1 MDDAPIPG
9 EEVPRGDPADEDSR
23 IHTDVEEDDDEVM
36 QNRGDDE
43 EIEEDDGEDLM
54 ENMEGDYRAMPALD
68 RYDNRDID
76 DDVEEENFEERE
88 AARLRAERAMD
99 RADGRRRARLPGALL
114 EDDVDEEDR
123 RPTQRR
129 RIMEEA
135 QAGGFDENMEPLPEI
150 RLDLDAQAG
159 PARIWVQQEPIQRE
173 IAYIFRKFLRDFAD
187 ETTGELL
194 YKQRMRDMCTSNKQ
208 SLEVDWPHLVRWSV
222 KLALATVDAPKVVL
236 DILHQTAKEVVL
248 EDFPEFGN
256 IHQDVFVRFPELSY
270 VESLRNLRQAHL
282 NKLVCTA
289 GVVTRRTNVFP
300 QLQRI
305 KFDCA
310 RCGYVLGPFF
320 QNTGEAEVKPNSC
333 PQCQGKGPFN
343 VNVQETIYRNYQKI
357 TLQEAPGSVQAGRL
371 PRHKEVILLHDLIDQ
386 ARPGEE
392 ITLVGVYTNSFDVG
406 LNIKNGFPVFTT
418 MIEANYINKQEDR
431 FAAFKLTD
439 EDKQELHRLARDPRI
454 AERICKSIAPSI
466 YGHRNIKTAIAL
478 ALFGGQEKH
487 PSGSHRLRGDINV
500 LLLGDPGVA
509 KSQFLKYVEKVAQRA
524 VYTTGKGASAVGLTA
539 AVQKDPVTR
548 EWTLEGGAL
557 VLADKGICLIDEF
570 DKMNEQDR
578 VSIHEAMEQQSISI
592 SKAGIVTSLQARCS
606 VIAAA
611 NPDGGRYD
619 ASRTFA
625 ENVALPDP
633 ILSRF
638 DILCVVKDVVDPVS
652 DGRLAEFVVSSHS
665 RSHPK
670 AQAREAEGAAVD
682 ARPQPSEQDPDIIEQ
697 ETLRKYIAYAKQN
710 CHPKLQNA
718 DYDKIAQVYAE
729 LRRESGVSQ
738 GMPIAVRHLESIIR
752 MSEAHAAMHL
762 REYVQ
767 EADIDTAI
775 RVLLESF
782 ISTQKLSVQ
791 KTLQR
796 KFKRFVSHQRDFQ
809 ELLLSVL
816 QGLVREQLRYEAMN
830 GGAPGADAFVSVPI
844 GTLEERAR
852 EYNINSLQALF
863 ESNAFVNAG
872 FQVDRE
878 LNAIKLPR

>member
-1 MDDAPIPG
+1 
-9 EEVPRGDPADEDSR
+9 
-23 IHTDVEEDDDEVM
+23 
-36 QNRGDDE
+36 
-43 EIEEDDGEDLM
+43 
-54 ENMEGDYRAMPALD
+54 
-68 RYDNRDID
+68 
-76 DDVEEENFEERE
+76 
-88 AARLRAERAMD
+88 
-99 RADGRRRARLPGALL
+99 
-114 EDDVDEEDR
+114 
-123 RPTQRR
+123 
-129 RIMEEA
+129 
-135 QAGGFDENMEPLPEI
+135 
-150 RLDLDAQAG
+150 G
-159 PARIWVQQEPIQRE
+159 PARIWVQQEAIQRE
-173 IAYIFRKFLRDFAD
+173 IGYIFRKFLRDFAD

-208 SLEVDWPHLVRWSV
+208 SLEVDWRHLVSWSV
-222 KLALATVDAPKVVL
+222 KLAMAVVDAPKVVL
-236 DILHQTAKEVVL
+236 DILHATAKEVVL

-256 IHQDVFVRFPELSY
+256 IHQDVFVRFPELSF
-270 VESLRNLRQAHL
+270 VSAGLRRQAHL

-289 GVVTRRTNVFP
+289 GVVTRRTGVFP

-305 KFDCA
+305 KFDCG

-320 QNTGEAEVKPNSC
+320 QNTGEAEIKPNSC
-333 PQCQGKGPFN
+333 PQCQGKGPFP

-357 TLQEAPGSVQAGRL
+357 TLQESPGSVQAGRL
-371 PRHKEVILLHDLIDQ
+371 PRHKDVILLHDLIDQ

-392 ITLVGVYTNSFDVG
+392 ITLVGTYTNAFDVG

-418 MIEANYINKQEDR
+418 VIDANYINKQEDR

-509 KSQFLKYVEKVAQRA
+509 KSQFLKYVEKVSQRA

-652 DGRLAEFVVSSHS
+652 DGRLADFVVSSHS
-665 RSHPK
+665 RSHPN
-670 AQAREAEGAAVD
+670 AQAR
-682 ARPQPSEQDPDIIEQ
+682 PLFPLITFICEQDPDIIEQ
-697 ETLRKYIAYAKQN
+697 ETLKKYIAYAKQN

-767 EADIDTAI
+767 EQDIDTAI

-830 GGAPGADAFVSVPI
+830 GAPPAAEAFVSVPI

-852 EYNINSLQALF
+852 EYNITSLQALF
-863 ESNAFVNAG
+863 ESSAFMSAG